1 MSASNPIK
9 EDVIQEQIL
18 QAAKQ
23 LFQVHGLRKVTMDD
37 VARAIGKGRSSLYYY
52 YKSKEEILDAVM
64 NVEIREMLTAIA
76 LAVEK
81 APTAEQKIHAF
92 CVTKLKVLRE
102 RRAFYNT
109 MDAGMDADEISNFN
123 KAKHALHSRIMKQE
137 GVLLSQILNYGI
149 EKGELRVI
157 KEQDFDVLLFV
168 LLSSVHGLKRE
179 MVIEND
185 FSGIEPA
192 VAALTQ
198 MVMHGLKK

>member
-23 LFQVHGLRKVTMDD
+23 LFQIHGLRKVTMDD

-64 NVEIREMLTAIA
+64 DVEIREMLTAVA
-76 LAVEK
+76 LAVDK

-92 CVTKLKVLRE
+92 CATKLKVLRE
-102 RRAFYNT
+102 KNAFYNT
-109 MDAGMDADEISNFN
+109 LDAGMDADEMSNFN
-123 KAKHALHSRIMKQE
+123 KTKLALHRRIVKQE
-137 GVLLSQILNYGI
+137 SVLLSQILSYGI
-149 EKGELRVI
+149 EKGELRAMN
-157 KEQDFDVLLFV
+157 EQYREVLIFV
-168 LLSSVHGLKRE
+168 LLSSVRGLKRE
-179 MVIEND
+179 MIIEND

-192 VAALTQ
+192 IDALTQ
-198 MVMHGLKK
+198 MVIHGLKK